1 MPYIIL
7 RKETVHRLDRLMR
20 KKRNYDE
27 LISELIDL
35 KEQVE
40 REVDST

>member
-7 RKETVHRLDRLMR
+7 RKETVHRLDKFMR

-27 LISELIDL
+27 LITELVDL

-40 REVDST
+40 REIDST